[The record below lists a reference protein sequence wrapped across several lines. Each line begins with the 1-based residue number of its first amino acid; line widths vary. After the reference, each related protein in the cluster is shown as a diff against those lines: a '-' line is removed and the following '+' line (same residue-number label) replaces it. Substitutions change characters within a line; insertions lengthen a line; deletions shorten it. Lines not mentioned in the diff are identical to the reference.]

1 MKSIVVL
8 SGKGGVG
15 KSSITASLALAISKS
30 HLIVC
35 ADCDVDT
42 SNLSLLFNISEQKY
56 SEWKNLSTNQ
66 IAFVDKVKCINCNK
80 CIDTCYFNALK
91 LSEGYPK
98 VKEFGCEG
106 CGACE
111 LVCPTKAISLKKIDN
126 AKIGFAKTKYGF
138 LIASAQLMSGFSG
151 SGKVVYE
158 VRKKAK
164 EISPNSEITLIDA
177 SAGIGCPVI
186 ASVTGNDYALLVTEP
201 SPSGFS
207 DLKRALSVVNHFSMK
222 KGIIINK
229 YDINPY
235 LSDKIANFA
244 KENSIS
250 LLAKIPFDK
259 EFVRAMTA
267 MVPLIDFNK
276 GYESMFND
284 IAVKTVFALFE

>member
-15 KSSITASLALAISKS
+15 KSSIIASLALILSKS
-30 HLIVC
+30 HSLVC

-42 SNLSLLFNISEQKY
+42 SNLSLLFNIPEEKY
-56 SEWKNLSTNQ
+56 NEWKYLSTNQ
-66 IAFVDKVKCINCNK
+66 IAVVDKNKCINCNK
-80 CIDTCYFNALK
+80 CVKACYFDALK
-91 LSEGYPK
+91 LSDGYPM

-111 LVCPTKAISLKKIDN
+111 LVCPTKAISLKDINN
-126 AKIGFAKTKYGF
+126 AKIGFSKTKYGF
-138 LIASAQLMSGFSG
+138 LIASAQLMPGFSG

-164 EISPNSEITLIDA
+164 EISPNSEIMLIDA

-201 SPSGFS
+201 TPSGFS
-207 DLKRALSVVNHFSMK
+207 DLKRALSVVDHFGMK
-222 KGIIINK
+222 KGLIINK
-229 YDINPY
+229 YDINLK
-235 LSDKIANFA
+235 LSERISSFA
-244 KENSIS
+244 KENNIS

-259 EFVRAMTA
+259 EFVKAMTA
-267 MVPLIDFNK
+267 MVPVIDFNE
-276 GYESMFND
+276 GYRPMFND
-284 IAVKTVFALFE
+284 IAGKIISTLFE